1 MNASMLK
8 REPEIT
14 LDESCME
21 EYRGY
26 PLNLSYLTI
35 FICRNGKAIVK
46 VNFKKHLLKR
56 FDILVLSEDSLAVFS
71 AISKDCK
78 LICIRIKKT
87 LASEIAY
94 KLPDRLFPFLW
105 QFPLCSPTEK
115 EQELLSG
122 WLTQTR
128 YVLQNDSLFR
138 RLIIINHLQNLFL
151 YITGRVQTMLTDT
164 FIEHRYSRKE
174 KLCWKFWDLIGKN
187 CRQHREVAFYA
198 NELNITPFYLSQITK
213 VFLNDTPKDL
223 IERQVILEMKMLLET
238 TDKSI
243 KEIAENLNFEDA
255 SYMCRFFKRHT
266 GISFTKYRKHS
277 SII

>member
-1 MNASMLK
+1 MSASISK
-8 REPEIT
+8 QETEIT
-14 LDESCME
+14 LNECSME

-26 PLNLSYLTI
+26 PLNLPYLAI
-35 FICRNGKAIVK
+35 FICRKGKAIVK

-71 AISKDCK
+71 TLSKDCQ
-78 LICIRIKKT
+78 LICIRIKKE

-94 KLPDRLFPFLW
+94 KLPNRLFPFLW
-105 QFPLCSPTEK
+105 QSPLCSPMEK
-115 EQELLSG
+115 EQGLLLG
-122 WLTQTR
+122 WLTQTQ
-128 YVLQNDSLFR
+128 YLLQNHSLFR
-138 RLIIINHLQNLFL
+138 RSMIINHLQNLFL
-151 YITGRVQTMLTDT
+151 YIAGRAQTMLTDT
-164 FIEHRYSRKE
+164 FIERQYSRKE

-187 CRQHREVAFYA
+187 CHQYREVAFYA
-198 NELNITPFYLSQITK
+198 NKLNITPFYLSQITK
-213 VFLNDTPKDL
+213 GFLNDTPKGL

-238 TDKSI
+238 TDMSV

-266 GISFTKYRKHS
+266 EVSFTEYRRHS